1 MENKIDLKKAVI
13 CGVISLIVLSLV
25 FVFLNYREYRKYTDV
40 FNMKINMVIS
50 NIKENYPEAKISD
63 IIGILNGETDSRLR
77 EYGIDL
83 TKDSAIAENDMH
95 FAIFLMIEGIVF
107 FGLFLSL
114 SAIFLVYNH
123 KKDKKLREITEYI
136 EEINRGNYALDIEDN
151 TEDELSILKNEVY
164 KTTVMLKEVAENSMQ
179 DKVKLKDSLSDISH
193 QLKTPLT
200 SITIMLDNM
209 QENKQMDMQTRE
221 GFIKDIKREIINLNF
236 LVSSLLKLS
245 KFDANTISFIN
256 KDEKVVDILKEA
268 IKNVAGLCDLKDIEI
283 NITVNGTEEIYCDFK
298 WQVEAITNILKN
310 CVEHSYDNSK
320 IDISYV
326 QNNIYTKI
334 EIRDYGVGID
344 EMDLPHIFE
353 RFYCVSNKVLG
364 YRTNR
369 LCLRG
374 GSGSYKGKNSSSD
387 SVGIGLALAKSIIKE
402 NNGYVDAV
410 SKKRKR
416 NDFCDKVL

>member
-1 MENKIDLKKAVI
+1 MENKIDLKKAI
-13 CGVISLIVLSLV
+13 ILGLIVCLV
-25 FVFLNYREYRKYTDV
+25 VSAVFLFINYKEYRKYTEV
-40 FNMKINMVIS
+40 FNLKLNQMVG
-50 NIKENYPEAKISD
+50 NIKESYPDASVSE
-63 IIGILNGETDSRLR
+63 IIEILNKSIKADNELR

-83 TKDSAIAENDMH
+83 SKDSMIAENDIH
-95 FAIFLMIEGIVF
+95 FKRFLRIEGMI
-107 FGLFLSL
+107 FGVLFLSL
-114 SAIFLVYNH
+114 SAIFLGYNY
-123 KKDKKLREITEYI
+123 KKDKKLKEITQYI

-209 QENKQMDMQTRE
+209 KEDKDMDVKTRE

-236 LVSSLLKLS
+236 LVNSLLKLS

-256 KDEKVVDILKEA
+256 KDEKVIDILREA
-268 IKNVAGLCDLKDIEI
+268 IKNVAGLCDLKDVEI
-283 NITVNGTEEIYCDFK
+283 NLSGNEAEKINCDFK

-310 CVEHSYDNSK
+310 CVEHSYDGSK
-320 IDISYV
+320 IDIDYE

-334 EIRDYGVGID
+334 EIKDYGIGID
-344 EMDLPHIFE
+344 EKDLPHIFE
-353 RFYCVSNKVLG
+353 RFY
-364 YRTNR
+364 
-369 LCLRG
+369 
-374 GSGSYKGKNSSSD
+374 KGKNSSND

-402 NNGYVDAV
+402 NNGHIDVV
-410 SKKRKR
+410 SKKRR
-416 NDFCDKVL
+416 RDNFYNKVL